1 MKRKRIIWGIVIL
14 LLGVYFL
21 VAQFVPNFPEISIFK
36 ALIAI
41 GLLSITISSVS
52 RMEFFGMLLP
62 LSIIVIM
69 FKSEISKLCGINVR
83 NIKEFTIIAATFL
96 LCIGLN
102 MLFGDLKKKNKKK
115 KIEKKM
121 GKSFTYYTDD
131 IIDGKGVFVDEDS
144 TIERDDGDFVNYEVT
159 FGSAIKYLDSQNLKR
174 VNLEC
179 SFGEM
184 KVYFDKAKVAD
195 VGANINI
202 DVSFGRLVM
211 YIPKE
216 WQVINNVDT
225 TFSGIKEHGT
235 SIANET
241 KVYLTGDVTFAGA
254 EIFYI

>member
-1 MKRKRIIWGIVIL
+1 MKRKRILWGVVVIL
-14 LLGVYFL
+14 LGIYILI
-21 VAQFVPNFPEISIFK
+21 AQFIPNLPEISIFR

-41 GLLSITISSVS
+41 GLLSITITSIPK
-52 RMEFFGMLLP
+52 MEFFGMLLP
-62 LSIIVIM
+62 LSIILIM
-69 FKSEISKLCGINVR
+69 FKREISKLCGINSH
-83 NIKEFTIIAATFL
+83 NIGSFTIIAATFL

-102 MLFGDLKKKNKKK
+102 MLLGDLKKKNKKK

-121 GKSFTYYTDD
+121 GKAFTYYSDD

-144 TIERDDGDFVNYEVT
+144 TDNRDSGDVVNYEVA

-184 KVYFDKAKVAD
+184 KVYFDKAKVSD
-195 VGANINI
+195 GGANINV
-202 DVSFGRLVM
+202 DVSFGNLVM

-216 WQVINNVDT
+216 WQVINNMDT
-225 TFSGIKEHGT
+225 TFAGVKENGT
-235 SIANET
+235 SIAT
-241 KVYLTGDVTFAGA
+241 GSKVFLTGDVTFGGT